1 MKKYLCM
8 AAAGMFLF
16 SSCSNDDD
24 AINGGNGNASTDFT
38 GQELIM
44 KVANGGDGL
53 TTRAGRPLYSSE
65 AAQTIDKVKLAIFKL
80 DGQDA
85 IESCL
90 YVKEFDNWND
100 TGSESYGGTTVD
112 GSVDHGRFKS
122 LNLKKVI
129 NETAPDK
136 GLDKGTYTIYA
147 VGYTSTESSYA
158 YSPALAEI
166 VANWDQATTFKY
178 VSATTATKG
187 EEIFAGQIA
196 KITVGEDRNFTV
208 VEGKPDNN
216 VLYLHRQVAG
226 AFGYFKNI
234 PVAGPDGTEATGL
247 RLVAADKNTQLNMTA
262 FNSGFRESNKD
273 VVYVVNGETSAT
285 TDAKFND
292 GSNAFTVYEITLN
305 EWFAKMD
312 ENKDGVLNGDDTW
325 DIPDAMKDKFNA
337 IPGTVFGGEFVIP
350 FANKNK
356 ATFELQLIKGSGA
369 DVTILRRWSVNLD
382 KKQDDVQGI
391 DGNSIDN
398 IANETT
404 SSYSIVRNHLYS
416 IGEKAIAN
424 PTDPENPGPDPEN
437 PEDLSKGQILTLRV
451 NDNWEVIHKLEVE
464 PEI

>member
-16 SSCSNDDD
+16 SACSNDDD

-38 GQELIM
+38 GQELVM

-53 TTRAGRPLYSSE
+53 TTKAGRPLYSSE
-65 AAQTIDKVKLAIFKL
+65 AAQAIDKVKLAIFKL
-80 DGQDA
+80 NDQKK
-85 IESCL
+85 IESCV
-90 YVKEFDNWND
+90 YATEFDNWNN

-129 NETAPDK
+129 NETASNK
-136 GLDKGTYTIYA
+136 GLDEGTYKIYA
-147 VGYTSTESSYA
+147 VGYTSGGA
-158 YSPALAEI
+158 YTYLPTLADI
-166 VANWDQATTFKY
+166 AKDWADATTFNY
-178 VSATTATKG
+178 VSATTANKG
-187 EEIFAGQIA
+187 EEIFAGEIA
-196 KITVGEDRNFTV
+196 EITVDTDRNFTV

-247 RLVAADKNTQLNMTA
+247 RLVASARNKQLNMTA
-262 FNSGFRESNKD
+262 FNSEFRETGD
-273 VVYVVNGETSAT
+273 RHVAYVVNGSESENT
-285 TDAKFND
+285 TNAKFKDN
-292 GSNAFTVYEITLN
+292 SNAFTVYEITLN
-305 EWFAKMD
+305 DWFKQMD
-312 ENKDGVLNGDDTW
+312 ENNDGVLNEKDSW
-325 DIPDAMKDKFNA
+325 SIPASMTEFKARK
-337 IPGTVFGGEFVIP
+337 GTVFGGEFVIP
-350 FANKNK
+350 FKNQNK

-369 DVTILRRWSVNLD
+369 DAKILRSWTVNLD
-382 KKQDDVQGI
+382 KTQTNVEEI
-391 DGNSIDN
+391 DGTEITGESI
-398 IANETT
+398 
-404 SSYSIVRNHLYS
+404 SFYSIVRNHLYS